1 MSGHYDDG
9 SMPWS
14 MRPPRFSQLELTEQ
28 IVQQAEERVSKHWQE
43 RIIQRLAESR
53 MKELRDGLPIP
64 LPSSEHAAMSI
75 IRGMADAL
83 KQSGLALEQ
92 AAKVLKDKGLGI
104 PANAA
109 YSAGQKA
116 KRHAEELVGR

>member
-1 MSGHYDDG
+1 MSQIIEANDR
-9 SMPWS
+9 W
-14 MRPPRFSQLELTEQ
+14 LETETALRMERE
-28 IVQQAEERVSKHWQE
+28 AEERVAIHWQQ

>member
-1 MSGHYDDG
+1 MSQIIEANDR
-9 SMPWS
+9 W
-14 MRPPRFSQLELTEQ
+14 LETETALRMERE
-28 IVQQAEERVSKHWQE
+28 AEERVAIHWQQ

-64 LPSSEHAAMSI
+64 LPSSEQAAMSI

-83 KQSGLALEQ
+83 KQSGLALEK
-92 AAKVLKDKGLGI
+92 AAKDLKDAGKGI
-104 PANAA
+104 SANAA